1 MFSQS
6 RMTVVLLAAWAIVGL
21 PGLLAGSV
29 AAQEPGGAA
38 SEEKPFA
45 EAFII
50 LQLSDQEPIKQDAVL
65 DVANNLIK
73 HYGSPD
79 LVDIEIVAFGP
90 GMRLLLEGN
99 TRSQRISS
107 LIESGVRFVGCMNT
121 IDTMERKTGKRPS
134 LNEHTI
140 PVQTGVAHV
149 VERVRQGYVLVR
161 P

>member
-1 MFSQS
+1 MC
-6 RMTVVLLAAWAIVGL
+6 WG
-21 PGLLAGSV
+21 V
-29 AAQEPGGAA
+29 AAFAQDEGPV
-38 SEEKPFA
+38 SEDKPFA

-50 LQLSDQEPIKQDAVL
+50 LQLSDGDPRKQSIIL

-79 LVDIEIVAFGP
+79 LVDIEIIAFGP
-90 GMRLLLEGN
+90 GMELLFADN

-107 LIESGVRFVGCMNT
+107 LVQNGVRFVGCMNT
-121 IDTMERKTGKRPS
+121 VDTIERTTGKRPK
-134 LNEHTI
+134 LHEHTI

-149 VERVRQGYVLVR
+149 VERARQGYVLVR

>member
-1 MFSQS
+1 MFSQM

-21 PGLLAGSV
+21 PGLVAGSV
-29 AAQEPGGAA
+29 AAQEPGSAA
-38 SEEKPFA
+38 TEEKPFA

-65 DVANNLIK
+65 DIANNLIK

-107 LIESGVRFVGCMNT
+107 LVESGVRFVGCMNT
-121 IDTMERKTGKRPS
+121 IDTMERKTGKRPP